1 MAWSMTTS
9 LIVLVVVVFIVQNVV
24 QEVRPDIIS
33 KYFALSIPGLKHGYV
48 WELVTF
54 QFLHAPIAEGGI
66 LHLLGN
72 LFTIYVIGRPVEEA
86 VGKSNWLKLYLSS
99 GIVGGMVQMLA
110 GLLWSSRFGGGGVVG
125 ASAGAFGLVAAF
137 ATLFP
142 HRPLS
147 VFFLPFEFRART
159 LLWLSIGFS
168 VFGMLFLTS
177 SQVAYCA
184 HLGGILTGWF
194 YIRWLTQ
201 IHTPLDPWRFFRRQT
216 ARRELVNVR
225 SQKPQL
231 WRRPKA
237 PNAEEIPPG
246 EFISREVDPILDKIS
261 AHGIQS
267 LTQRERQILEA
278 ARAKMSKR

>member
-1 MAWSMTTS
+1 
-9 LIVLVVVVFIVQNVV
+9 
-24 QEVRPDIIS
+24 
-33 KYFALSIPGLKHGYV
+33 
-48 WELVTF
+48 
-54 QFLHAPIAEGGI
+54 
-66 LHLLGN
+66 
-72 LFTIYVIGRPVEEA
+72 
-86 VGKSNWLKLYLSS
+86 VGKANWLKLYLSS
-99 GIVGGMVQMLA
+99 GIVGGMIQMMA
-110 GLLWSSRFGGGGVVG
+110 GLLWTSHFGAGHVVG

-142 HRPLS
+142 HRPLY

-159 LLWLSIGFS
+159 LLWLSLGFT
-168 VFGMLFLTS
+168 VFGMLLPN
-177 SQVAYCA
+177 SQVAYAA

-201 IHTPLDPWRFFRRQT
+201 VHSPIIPWSFFHRRS
-216 ARRELVNVR
+216 APRELVNVR

-237 PNAEEIPPG
+237 PDAEELPPG